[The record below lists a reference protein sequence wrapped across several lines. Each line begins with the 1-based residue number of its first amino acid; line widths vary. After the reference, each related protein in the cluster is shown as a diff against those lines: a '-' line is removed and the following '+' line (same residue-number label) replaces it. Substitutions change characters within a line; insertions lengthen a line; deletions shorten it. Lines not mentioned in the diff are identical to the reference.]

1 MPQIPKHWKHIQ
13 CKEMTRVVNSVYIH
27 NNDHLR
33 NIWQLHINNR
43 LYFQWMHLP
52 FLHWWDWWYIRQIDP
67 RPLAVAIWQYS
78 ISDPIDVPITLYLC
92 LSNYFFWQSSSKYLC
107 WLYQIPASDKSRC
120 SRIVA
125 QVNCHSSETICDNKL
140 PISLLNFCHL
150 FSINVL
156 PQLVAQGSPPL
167 HVSTVNQF
175 QLLTL
180 LANLSFYK

>member
-92 LSNYFFWQSSSKYLC
+92 LSNYFFDNLQANIFVGCIKYPQVTKVGAAELLLKSIVILRRQFATINSQFPSSTCVTFFPSMFFHNLWHK
-107 WLYQIPASDKSRC
+107 
-120 SRIVA
+120 V
-125 QVNCHSSETICDNKL
+125 H
-140 PISLLNFCHL
+140 HL
-150 FSINVL
+150 FTFR
-156 PQLVAQGSPPL
+156 QLTNSN
-167 HVSTVNQF
+167 SWRC
-175 QLLTL
+175 
-180 LANLSFYK
+180 

>member
-52 FLHWWDWWYIRQIDP
+52 FLHWWDCWYIRQKDP
-67 RPLAVAIWQYS
+67 PPCCCYLTVQYQWPHWCPNNNIFVPLQ
-78 ISDPIDVPITLYLC
+78 L
-92 LSNYFFWQSSSKYLC
+92 FFWQSSSKYLC

-180 LANLSFYK
+180 LANLSFYN